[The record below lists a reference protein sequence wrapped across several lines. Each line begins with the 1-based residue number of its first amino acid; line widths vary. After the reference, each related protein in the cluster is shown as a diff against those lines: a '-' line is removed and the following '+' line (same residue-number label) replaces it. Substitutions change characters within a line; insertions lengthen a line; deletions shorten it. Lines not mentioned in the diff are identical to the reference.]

1 MFMEQNKPAPE
12 HSLFN
17 IFVFHMAVDLPNIK
31 SPYIEAEAPPE
42 LIPEGFNYYAAG
54 HVHKPYLE
62 KFKTGLLAYPGCTE
76 TTDYVEARFNKG
88 FYHVRVDAT
97 GAIHN
102 EFVQF
107 QSARK
112 FIILDSDFSG
122 IIPSKISEQA
132 AQLVKGVDAEGA
144 IIIPILKGVLPAEAN
159 RSEVDV
165 ARIRAA
171 SEKALLVHPV
181 MLLRESEISEEI
193 VRSIFESE
201 IKDLKTKAIEYFL
214 QIFSERHTPEEA
226 EKISQ
231 VAMNLIEPLTR
242 KQEEK
247 VRQIIEEFLK

>member
-1 MFMEQNKPAPE
+1 
-12 HSLFN
+12 
-17 IFVFHMAVDLPNIK
+17 
-31 SPYIEAEAPPE
+31 
-42 LIPEGFNYYAAG
+42 
-54 HVHKPYLE
+54 LE
-62 KFKTGLLAYPGCTE
+62 NFKTGLLAYPGCTE
-76 TTDYVEARFNKG
+76 TTDYVEAKFSKG
-88 FYHVRVDAT
+88 FYHVSVNEK
-97 GAIHN
+97 GAVHP

-107 QSARK
+107 QTARK
-112 FIILDSDFSG
+112 FIVLDQDFNG

-132 AQLVKGVDAEGA
+132 VQLVKGVDEEGA

-181 MLLRESEISEEI
+181 MLLRESEISEEM

-201 IKDLKTKAIEYFL
+201 IKDLRTKAFEYFL

-226 EKISQ
+226 EKISHIA
-231 VAMNLIEPLTR
+231 VSLIEPLAK

-247 VRQIIEEFLK
+247 VRQTIEELLK